1 MSELHYLVDLTK
13 SLDGV
18 LGTIMMGGSFGGCT
32 LNLIEKTKVD
42 FNIEMVCSQC
52 KD

>member
-1 MSELHYLVDLTK
+1 MSELDYLVDLIK

-18 LGTIMMGGSFGGCT
+18 LGARMMGGGFRGCT

-42 FNIEMVCSQC
+42 FM
-52 KD
+52 